1 MHYKL
6 TYYPSKLMLKH
17 FYFLFFIIFSFSI
30 SYSQSKNKYN
40 ENQLEKIKGKFYL
53 NRTIGVDSSLYYME
67 KMLITNNTAYK
78 TFAYAAI
85 EYLKTRE
92 KHVVDIQYYK
102 DSINK
107 YLPKILKTK
116 ENYTILFDIYILLG
130 NTNKRR
136 GLIKSAL
143 ENYIKAENY
152 ATAVNDIERII
163 KIKGNI
169 ALIYQNMDELD
180 KALNESKNTLKLI
193 ENNKDVLSDKYLLRK
208 YKTTLNL
215 GAIYTTLYRDNTKN
229 FQYSDSALFH
239 YNSLIKNKEFKLSSY
254 RHARINYSLGT
265 IYTLK
270 KKYSKASYYLEKS
283 ISLFK
288 KSKSYSYLYKSHFN
302 NGFNYYMSNDLEKA
316 KKNFFTVLQI
326 KKDTLLDAKY
336 VNTHKYLFQI
346 YLNQKKNDSAS
357 YYSNRYHELLNLA
370 SAKENKQIIGAVKLD
385 AENNYNKKI
394 DTLTK
399 SITKKNYYYSVV
411 IISLILILI
420 VSIYLIVKNVKEKKE
435 TKKRLNKLL
444 IKASKKEKVNNNNF
458 SSSKNLNIKDEQ
470 HQQIIIGLL
479 KIEEKLYFLKEEFN
493 LYNAAKKIGTNTT
506 YLSKVIKDYKKMS
519 FSEYTNELRIN
530 YIVNIMSNDKKVRAY
545 TTQAIGEIGGYKN
558 AKSFTR
564 IFKNYTGITPYQFIE
579 KIDKES

>member
-1 MHYKL
+1 M
-6 TYYPSKLMLKH
+6 
-17 FYFLFFIIFSFSI
+17 
-30 SYSQSKNKYN
+30 
-40 ENQLEKIKGKFYL
+40 
-53 NRTIGVDSSLYYME
+53 NRTIGIDSSLYYMNE
-67 KMLITNNTAYK
+67 MLSTDNVSYK

-92 KHVVDIQYYK
+92 KQAVDIQFYK

-107 YLPKILKTK
+107 YLPKVLKTK
-116 ENYTILFDIYILLG
+116 KNYTILFDIHILLG

-136 GLIKSAL
+136 GLIKPAL

-152 ATAVNDIERII
+152 ARSANDIERII
-163 KIKGNI
+163 KIKGNV
-169 ALIYQNMDELD
+169 ALIYQNMEELS
-180 KALNESKNTLKLI
+180 KALNEAKNTLKLI
-193 ENNKDVLSDKYLLRK
+193 ENNKDALADKYQLRK
-208 YKTTLNL
+208 YKTRLNL
-215 GAIYTTLYRDNTKN
+215 GAIYTTLYRDSITNN
-229 FQYSDSALFH
+229 EYADSALFH
-239 YNSLIKNKEFKLSSY
+239 YNSLLKNKYYKLSSY
-254 RHARINYSLGT
+254 RYARINYNLGT

-270 KKYSKASYYLEKS
+270 KEYSKANHFLEKS
-283 ISLFK
+283 IKLFK
-288 KSKSYSYLYKSHFN
+288 KNNSFSFLYKSHFN
-302 NGFNYYMSNDLEKA
+302 NGYNYYMANNLEKA
-316 KKNFFTVLQI
+316 KKSFFSVFQI
-326 KKDTLLDAKY
+326 KKDTLLDSKY

-346 YLNQKKNDSAS
+346 YLKQKNNDSAS
-357 YYSNRYHELLNLA
+357 YYSNRYHKLLNLA
-370 SAKENKQIIGAVKLD
+370 SIKENKQIIGAVKLD

-399 SITKKNYYYSVV
+399 SIIKKNYYYTA
-411 IISLILILI
+411 IIIGLILILL
-420 VSIYLIVKNVKEKKE
+420 VSIYLIVKNIKEKKE
-435 TKKRLNKLL
+435 AKKRLSELL
-444 IKASKKEKVNNNNF
+444 LKVSKKEKVKDKNF

-470 HQQIIIGLL
+470 HQQIINGLL

-506 YLSKVIKDYKKMS
+506 YLSKVIREYKKMS

-530 YIVNIMSNDKKVRAY
+530 YIVNTMSNDKKVRAY